1 MTEDLRGGALHGEHV
16 LLGASF
22 SAAEH
27 ADVARVGSY
36 ALESTQE
43 CDVILAD
50 LTGAAYLL
58 VSGPDAPR
66 FCSAVF
72 AGKELA
78 VGETAL
84 EAVLNGTGEL
94 ISTPLLTRTGDGEY
108 VVIDASPRQDALVA
122 WVRFLAQTSSGGQA
136 AFPDLVIE
144 DATSMLVPLLLSGPA
159 AAPVLEDYLHGGAA
173 LPPAGEVAQLH
184 LDSIATV
191 VAHVAVAFAPPA
203 YLVLVPVGAARVLWR
218 SLLSFT
224 EVAPVGHDRI
234 AADLR
239 NAFPWF
245 GSELEGGP
253 TQMGRS
259 ELERWGVVRAGS
271 DFVGAR
277 ALD

>member
-1 MTEDLRGGALHGEHV
+1 MTDDLRGGALHGEHV

-22 SAAEH
+22 SGSEH
-27 ADVARVGSY
+27 ADVARVSSY
-36 ALESTQE
+36 ALESAQGSDT
-43 CDVILAD
+43 ILAD

-58 VSGPDAPR
+58 VSGSDAPR

-72 AGKELA
+72 AGKVLS

-94 ISTPLLTRTGDGEY
+94 ISTPLLTRTGDDEY

-136 AFPDLVIE
+136 AFPDLAIE
-144 DATSMLVPLLLSGPA
+144 DATTMLVPLLLCGPA
-159 AAPVLEDYLHGGAA
+159 ATAVLGDYLREGAA
-173 LPPAGEVAQLH
+173 LPSAGEVAQLR
-184 LDSIATV
+184 LDSIVTV
-191 VAHVAVAFAPPA
+191 VAHVAAAFAPPA

-234 AADLR
+234 VADLR
-239 NAFPWF
+239 GSFPWF
-245 GSELEGGP
+245 GGELEGGP
-253 TQMGRS
+253 AQLGRS
-259 ELERWGVVRAGS
+259 GLEQWGVVRAGS

-277 ALD
+277 ALG